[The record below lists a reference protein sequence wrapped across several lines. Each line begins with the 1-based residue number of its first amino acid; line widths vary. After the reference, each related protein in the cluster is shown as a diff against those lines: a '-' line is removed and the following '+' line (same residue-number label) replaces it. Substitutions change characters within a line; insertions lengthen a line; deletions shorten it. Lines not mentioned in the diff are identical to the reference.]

1 MGYLGKE
8 QEQAIAR
15 STRYLVAALLTT
27 LMIFIAGLFLSA
39 ELEQQAVQ
47 KDETKQQI
55 ALHRRSNFQPS
66 GHGLC
71 GEGTLMRKHEPSS
84 AAASWIGA
92 RQLSRRMA
100 QQAHLKSQSKAK
112 TLAVLSKQN
121 HTPQHHPIHVAAQLL
136 ASETTA
142 CTEVTSPL
150 SEVQINRSI
159 EVITL
164 EAKHPAYHLPLKL
177 SSSLLSDRFNEWG
190 KGSAA

>member
-1 MGYLGKE
+1 MGYLGKK
-8 QEQAIAR
+8 QEQAITR
-15 STRYLVAALLTT
+15 SSRYLVAALLTI

-71 GEGTLMRKHEPSS
+71 REGTLMRKHEPS
-84 AAASWIGA
+84 APASWIGA
-92 RQLSRRMA
+92 RRLSRRMA

-121 HTPQHHPIHVAAQLL
+121 HTPQHHPIHVAAQVL

-150 SEVQINRSI
+150 SEVQINRSTQ
-159 EVITL
+159 VITL
-164 EAKHPAYHLPLKL
+164 ETKHLAYHLPL
-177 SSSLLSDRFNEWG
+177 
-190 KGSAA
+190 